1 MSINNMAT
9 SDLMETLDNSINA
22 LRTLSSLCGS
32 STENDLNSLYWLL
45 APIVEKQ
52 EQTMADL
59 WKAEAKK

>member
-1 MSINNMAT
+1 MNTAT
-9 SDLMETLDNSINA
+9 SDLLEHLDNTINA
-22 LRTLSSLCGS
+22 LKTLSSLCSS